1 MKRRLLLRVLAA
13 LAAACCA
20 CAGAQSSRPARPVPN
35 ARAVLEA
42 CVEQAGAS
50 LRGLEA
56 LGEACPGIDVAIEDL
71 HLDAQLPADW
81 QQHVSTGAL
90 SDWCALADRYDPRGP
105 AARLP
110 EPARLQDIARGLP
123 RQVIRQ
129 PTLWEQARAWFR
141 AWLDKHFNGQG
152 TQRVLSVLVLGL
164 LGLAVLGAA
173 VIVYVELRA
182 SGVRVRRAGWRQLAR
197 PDTQMPQAPQEP
209 PGIDLAAAPPR
220 LRPVLLLR
228 MLVTVLTR
236 ARRLEDER
244 VLTCREL
251 VSSARFD
258 VEGQRERFAAL
269 TVLAERGLYGDPL
282 KEPLPHQ
289 DAVLAEA
296 RPLEAQLRAPASP
309 QVVLR

>member
-13 LAAACCA
+13 LAAACCT
-20 CAGAQSSRPARPVPN
+20 CAGAQSSRPARPAPS

-50 LRGLEA
+50 LRGLED

-90 SDWCALADRYDPRGP
+90 SDWRALADRYDPRGP

-110 EPARLQDIARGLP
+110 EPARLRDIARGMP

-129 PTLWEQARAWFR
+129 PTLWEQARGWFM

-152 TQRVLSVLVLGL
+152 TQRVISVLVLGL

-173 VIVYVELRA
+173 VMVYLELRA
-182 SGVRVRRAGWRQLAR
+182 SGVRGRRAGVGKAAR
-197 PDTQMPQAPQEP
+197 TDAQTPQEQ

-282 KEPLPHQ
+282 KEPPPNQ

-309 QVVLR
+309 QGVLR